1 MELKDPLEKLLV
13 IYVNMSYQFLII
25 MVPMVR
31 AGFKGYECL
40 KVLNMLIQSQ
50 IS

>member
-13 IYVNMSYQFLII
+13 IYVNMSYQFLIL

-31 AGFKGYECL
+31 AGF
-40 KVLNMLIQSQ
+40 
-50 IS
+50 